1 MSLFRTPLPFRR
13 GIAAPAQLAA
23 LALLAPATALAHHGM
38 DGETPATLTQGLVS
52 GLAHPVIGL
61 DHLAFVLALAWLL
74 SRLPQGLRL
83 ALAAAFV
90 VGSLAGTV
98 LHLNDV
104 DLPAAELLVALT
116 VLVAG
121 IVIVVRRLPAA
132 GLLWLALPLAGIFH
146 GYAYGESIIGAE
158 PTALGGYLVGFSLIQ
173 FALIAGV
180 GALLARFESAS
191 FQRAGL
197 AAGLIV
203 ALVGAWFSLSH
214 LGLTAA

>member
-1 MSLFRTPLPFRR
+1 MSHFRPLPLRR
-13 GIAAPAQLAA
+13 PGLAVI
-23 LALLAPATALAHHGM
+23 ALLAPATALAHHGM

-83 ALAAAFV
+83 GLAAAFV

-98 LHLNDV
+98 LHLNDL

-121 IVIVVRRLPAA
+121 IVIVLRQLPPT
-132 GLLWLALPLAGIFH
+132 GLLWLALPLAGVFH

-158 PTALGGYLVGFSLIQ
+158 PTALGGYLAGFSLIQ
-173 FALIAGV
+173 FALIAGI
-180 GALLARFESAS
+180 GAALARFNPAS
-191 FQRAGL
+191 LQRAGL